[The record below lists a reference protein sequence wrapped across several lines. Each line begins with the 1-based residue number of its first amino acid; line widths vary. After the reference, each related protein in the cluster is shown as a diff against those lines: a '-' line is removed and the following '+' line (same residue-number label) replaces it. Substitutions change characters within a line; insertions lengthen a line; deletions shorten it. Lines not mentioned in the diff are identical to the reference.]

1 VNYIDDKTAEL
12 PVDVRVAILDYIDN
26 KQALLQ
32 LATVR

>member
-1 VNYIDDKTAEL
+1 L